1 MFPDSSIT
9 KGFTYGTRYSYSFG
23 VAPCMKDILDD
34 IVISLDTSVAL
45 FDESFDKSTKKV
57 KSVYIFTFET
67 RKVL

>member
-23 VAPCMKDILDD
+23 VAPCIKDILDD

-45 FDESFDKSTKKV
+45 FAESFDKSTKKG
-57 KSVYIFTFET
+57 
-67 RKVL
+67 